1 MRCWLSDFD
10 TKIKE
15 VTVMRLTEEEVQ
27 SLLQEMEGWKLVE
40 ERWIAKKY
48 RFQDYL
54 QGIEFVRQIAAISE
68 EANHH
73 PFISIDYK
81 LITVKIS
88 SWRAKGLTKLDFEL
102 AKKYDGVYERMKG

>member
-1 MRCWLSDFD
+1 
-10 TKIKE
+10 
-15 VTVMRLTEEEVQ
+15 MRLTDEEVQ
-27 SLLQEMEGWKLVE
+27 SLLQKIEGWRLLE
-40 ERWIAKKY
+40 QRWIARKY

-54 QGIEFVRQIAAISE
+54 QEIEFVRQIAAISE

-102 AKKYDGVYERMKG
+102 VKKYDEVYEKMKWYRGRRENDAFKMDSM